1 MIGAEDQPA
10 AEDESADGEYGTQRE
25 VRDGQQGV
33 TYSLEDFVERV
44 EDTQVTQKCKPADH
58 IPGCQ
63 CKVAGVGQNTFGE
76 LISTLQSCRRQRTGR
91 GHYSRLPADQPI
103 LTACSVVD
111 HSIARERKKI
121 EHLSITD
128 RKRSF

>member
-63 CKVAGVGQNTFGE
+63 CKVAGVGQNTFGV
-76 LISTLQSCRRQRTGR
+76 LILRR
-91 GHYSRLPADQPI
+91 YSHAGASEKDEVITADYRQTNP
-103 LTACSVVD
+103 S
-111 HSIARERKKI
+111 
-121 EHLSITD
+121 
-128 RKRSF
+128 